1 MRPKRRSRLT
11 REGFYYVIVMAFVV
25 IRGSMKEI
33 NLMLVVAGMMA
44 GALYF
49 DWWSV
54 RMMLRRLV
62 IRRRLPESVAA
73 GETLSVE
80 LEGVSPNRCTAVEVE
95 DQFALVGSK
104 RPEDRGRAVAM
115 FPQIA
120 GGTGKRS
127 LPVSAPTRA
136 EYRVRFGRRG
146 VYEFGT
152 LKAASRY
159 PFRLVSCSVKF
170 ARPQRLT
177 VLPRLG
183 QLTSR
188 WMALRR
194 GADPGLHRARQRRG
208 LTEGDFYG
216 LRDWRPGDS
225 RRWIHWRTSARRG
238 NLMVRQFEQPRSED
252 LVLLLDLWKPA
263 EPSDAADDN
272 VELAISFAATIAADV
287 CRRGGS
293 QLSVATLG
301 KSVQAMS
308 GGASRALGQ
317 DVLQHLA
324 VVEAGEAADVG
335 ELWRQ
340 AATDA
345 PATAQ
350 LLLISTRP
358 ASESERRQLAAQT
371 QLRLSPSRILRI
383 DCSSDE
389 LFEYFR
395 ID

>member
-11 REGFYYVIVMAFVV
+11 REGLYFVIVMTSVL

-54 RMMLRRLV
+54 RMMLRRFT
-62 IRRRLPESVAA
+62 IRRRLPESIAA
-73 GETLSVE
+73 GETLVVE
-80 LEGVSPNRCTAVEVE
+80 LEAVSPNRCTAVEVE
-95 DQFALVGSK
+95 DQFALAGSV
-104 RPEDRGRAVAM
+104 RPEDRGRALAM

-120 GGTGKRS
+120 AGLKT
-127 LPVSAPTRA
+127 SATRA

-146 VYEFGT
+146 VYEFDT
-152 LKAASRY
+152 FKAASRY
-159 PFRLVSCSVKF
+159 PFRLVSCGMKF
-170 ARPQRLT
+170 SQPQRLT

-194 GADPGLHRARQRRG
+194 GADPGLQRARQRRG

-238 NLMVRQFEQPRSED
+238 NLMVRQFEQPRNED
-252 LVLLLDLWKPA
+252 LVLLLDLWKPSEPSDA
-263 EPSDAADDN
+263 APSDAADDN
-272 VELAISFAATIAADV
+272 VELAISFAATIAADA

-293 QLSVATLG
+293 QLAVATLG
-301 KSVQAMS
+301 ETVHAVS
-308 GGASRALGQ
+308 GSASRTFAQ
-317 DVLQHLA
+317 DVLSHLA
-324 VVEAGEAADVG
+324 VVAAGSAADVG
-335 ELWRQ
+335 ELWQR
-340 AATDA
+340 AASAA
-345 PATAQ
+345 PSSAQ
-350 LLLISTRP
+350 VVWISTRP
-358 ASESERRQLAAQT
+358 ASEQERERLAAAAT
-371 QLRLSPSRILRI
+371 QGRLSPAGMLRV
-383 DCSSDE
+383 DCSSEE
-389 LFEYFR
+389 LFEYFQ

>member
-1 MRPKRRSRLT
+1 MRTKRRSRLT
-11 REGFYYVIVMAFVV
+11 REGLYFVIVMTFVL

-54 RMMLRRLV
+54 RMMLQRLT

-73 GETLSVE
+73 GDMLIVE
-80 LEGVSPNRCTAVEVE
+80 LEAQSPNRCTAVEVE
-95 DQFALVGSK
+95 DRFALAGSE
-104 RPEDRGRAVAM
+104 RAEDRGRALAM

-120 GGTGKRS
+120 AGLKT
-127 LPVSAPTRA
+127 LATRA

-146 VYEFGT
+146 VYEFDT

-159 PFRLVSCSVKF
+159 PFRLVSCGMKF
-170 ARPQRLT
+170 SQPQRLT

-238 NLMVRQFEQPRSED
+238 NLMVRQFEQPRNED
-252 LVLLLDLWKPA
+252 LVLLLDLWKPP
-263 EPSDAADDN
+263 EPSHAADDN
-272 VELAISFAATIAADV
+272 VELAISFAATIAADA

-293 QLSVATLG
+293 QLAVATLG
-301 KSVQAMS
+301 ETVHAVS
-308 GGASRALGQ
+308 GGASRTFAQ
-317 DVLQHLA
+317 DVLSHLA
-324 VVEAGEAADVG
+324 VVEAGGAADVG
-335 ELWRQ
+335 DLWQR
-340 AATDA
+340 AASAA
-345 PATAQ
+345 PSSAQ
-350 LLLISTRP
+350 VVWISTRP
-358 ASESERRQLAAQT
+358 ASEQERERLAAAAT
-371 QLRLSPSRILRI
+371 QGRLSPANMLRV
-383 DCSSDE
+383 DCSSEE

>member
-1 MRPKRRSRLT
+1 
-11 REGFYYVIVMAFVV
+11 MAFVV

-73 GETLSVE
+73 GETLIVE
-80 LEGVSPNRCTAVEVE
+80 LEGMSPNRCVAVEVE
-95 DQFALVGSK
+95 DHFALVGSK
-104 RPEDRGRAVAM
+104 RPEDHGRAVAM

-120 GGTGKRS
+120 AS
-127 LPVSAPTRA
+127 ASAAPTRA
-136 EYRVRFGRRG
+136 EYRVRFGCRG
-146 VYEFGT
+146 VYEFST

-159 PFRLVSCSVKF
+159 PFRLVSCSMKF
-170 ARPQRLT
+170 ARTQRLT

-272 VELAISFAATIAADV
+272 VELAISFAATIAADA

-301 KSVQAMS
+301 KTVQTMG
-308 GGASRALGQ
+308 GGASRALAQ

-324 VVEAGEAADVG
+324 VVEPGEAADVG

-340 AATDA
+340 AASEA
-345 PATAQ
+345 PVTAQ
-350 LLLISTRP
+350 TVLISTRP
-358 ASESERRQLAAQT
+358 ASDSEKQQLADQT
-371 QLRLSPSRILRI
+371 QIRLSPSRILRV

-389 LFEYFR
+389 QFEYFR